1 MGSPYALCQHGLG
14 WVAWQINKMI
24 AYQTAKKAKKYRKDR
39 VKVPKIFE
47 RIGLTSKNGLIIGSS
62 PRFNVYGN
70 DFGWERP
77 IVVWTGVGN

>member
-24 AYQTAKKAKKYRKDR
+24 AYQTAKKAKKYRKDQ

-70 DFGWERP
+70 DFGWGRP